1 MEAEQTQD
9 KVDCLE
15 QLVQT
20 ELLVILETQDLE
32 RIQGKLDFLGG

>member
-1 MEAEQTQD
+1 MEVEQTQD

-20 ELLVILETQDLE
+20 EQLELQERLELE

>member
-1 MEAEQTQD
+1 MEVEQTQD

-20 ELLVILETQDLE
+20 GLLVILETQDPEQIQDKLGCLE
-32 RIQGKLDFLGG
+32 G

>member
-1 MEAEQTQD
+1 MEVEQTQD

-15 QLVQT
+15 QLAQT
-20 ELLVILETQDLE
+20 EQLELQERLELE